1 MFQQNLLDYAQA
13 ADPHFDNGRI
23 LMYFSYSITTISV
36 VLEMICYLVF
46 FAAIFKYTN
55 GASILPAETK
65 KSRNRANAQSMMGQ
79 IYFFML
85 DIIFLVLNAIA
96 LGFGDQTRSSLP
108 KDIGATY
115 KMLEIV
121 IISVTHCFLIQEI
134 RNRIMLKILKIKN
147 SVSNAFNRILRCSFP
162 EWVMCYLINNFSY

>member
-1 MFQQNLLDYAQA
+1 M
-13 ADPHFDNGRI
+13 
-23 LMYFSYSITTISV
+23 TTMSV

-65 KSRNRANAQSMMGQ
+65 KSRNRANAQTMMGQ

-85 DIIFLVLNAIA
+85 EILYLVLNAIA
-96 LGFGDQTRSSLP
+96 LGLGDQTSSSLP
-108 KDIGATY
+108 RDIGATY
-115 KMLEIV
+115 RILEIV
-121 IISVTHCFLIQEI
+121 IVSVTHCFLIQEI

-162 EWVMCYLINNFSY
+162 E

>member
-1 MFQQNLLDYAQA
+1 
-13 ADPHFDNGRI
+13 
-23 LMYFSYSITTISV
+23 MYFSYSMTTMSV

-65 KSRNRANAQSMMGQ
+65 KSRNRANAQTMMGQ

-85 DIIFLVLNAIA
+85 EILYLVLNAIA
-96 LGFGDQTRSSLP
+96 LGLGDQTSSSLP
-108 KDIGATY
+108 RDIGATY
-115 KMLEIV
+115 RILEIV
-121 IISVTHCFLIQEI
+121 IVSVTHCFLIQEI

-147 SVSNAFNRILRCSFP
+147 SVSNAFTCI
-162 EWVMCYLINNFSY
+162 

>member
-1 MFQQNLLDYAQA
+1 
-13 ADPHFDNGRI
+13 
-23 LMYFSYSITTISV
+23 MYFSYSMTTMSV

-65 KSRNRANAQSMMGQ
+65 KSRNRANAQTMMGQ

-85 DIIFLVLNAIA
+85 EILYLVLNAIA
-96 LGFGDQTRSSLP
+96 LGLGDQTSSSLP
-108 KDIGATY
+108 RDIGATY
-115 KMLEIV
+115 RILEIV
-121 IISVTHCFLIQEI
+121 IVSVTHCFLIQEI

-162 EWVMCYLINNFSY
+162 E

>member
-1 MFQQNLLDYAQA
+1 MFQKNLLDYAQA
-13 ADPHFDNGRI
+13 ADPHFDNSRI
-23 LMYFSYSITTISV
+23 LMYFSYSISTISV

-65 KSRNRANAQSMMGQ
+65 KSRNRANAQTMMGQ

-85 DIIFLVLNAIA
+85 EILYLVLNAIA
-96 LGFGDQTRSSLP
+96 LGLGDQTSSSLP
-108 KDIGATY
+108 RDIGATY
-115 KMLEIV
+115 RILEIV
-121 IISVTHCFLIQEI
+121 IVSVTHCFLIQEI